1 MGVWVCVS
9 RVLMLRVLAPGP
21 PEWLLF
27 HVTGCGLLPNLWTP
41 GLGQV
46 CARPRVHAASTLGFC
61 SGP

>member
-1 MGVWVCVS
+1 MCVCMCITCVN
-9 RVLMLRVLAPGP
+9 APGP
-21 PEWLLF
+21 STWSAEWLLF